1 MPPKSKNNSN
11 PSVPQTTRIR
21 RTKAQLAEDLK
32 LAGEAGK
39 GKPTPA
45 AVKRSRLAAKA
56 RSQSVAEET
65 TSGKSIRCR
74 AGPALDRVDYETILA
89 FLANPKFR
97 KSLFG
102 GGSQTKVSGLAMGP
116 TAILNPLALKLNSAW
131 NERHNS
137 TKMQLTGKTLYARL
151 KRYKA
156 KYMHTKTFSKTT
168 GNGLSA
174 KDRARGIDSMTALY
188 EYMCPCFK
196 EMDVI
201 FRDKGNVNPFGILDT
216 GVSAANSSNEE
227 VSDDSEDDTTDGHDH
242 SFEEAHLPLNAAQ
255 DPTSLPH
262 AKEGQEIPR
271 FTSPDPEELEAYHE
285 MLDSSNDQPN
295 KSTAP
300 NIDSSKD
307 SLNKSN
313 ALKDPDV
320 IGHPLSP
327 EINDVDIDP
336 ESPGSIRIDLD
347 HRVQT
352 GKRSTKPASTIKN
365 ARANKKK
372 RIDSKGST
380 AQELILDSSSEE
392 DNIPKP
398 STSTSGPSSART
410 TIARRALDP
419 LPSIDPSVVRG
430 RDLKHPVAT
439 AMTLGNEAKLEMMRA
454 AQQADLQAR
463 EAVLEWQKTQY
474 FLERE
479 DNEKKAT
486 ASLRNERRAFCEKL
500 VLGGK
505 SVAEVEEF
513 LRLVYPEDKDLPAS
527 ST

>member
-21 RTKAQLAEDLK
+21 CTKAQLAEDLK

-45 AVKRSRLAAKA
+45 AVKQLRLAAKA

-65 TSGKSIRCR
+65 TSGNSIQCR
-74 AGPALDRVDYETILA
+74 AGPALDWVDYKTILA

-102 GGSQTKVSGLAMGP
+102 GGSQTKVSGLAMEP
-116 TAILNPLALKLNSAW
+116 TAILNPLALKFNSAW
-131 NERHNS
+131 NKHHNS
-137 TKMQLTGKTLYARL
+137 TKMQLTGKTLYTRL

-168 GNGLSA
+168 GN
-174 KDRARGIDSMTALY
+174 
-188 EYMCPCFK
+188 

-201 FRDKGNVNPFGILDT
+201 FRDKGNVNPSGILDT
-216 GVSAANSSNEE
+216 GVSPANSSNKD
-227 VSDDSEDDTTDGHDH
+227 VSDNSEDGTRDGHDH
-242 SFEEAHLPLNAAQ
+242 SFEEAHIPLNAAQ
-255 DPTSLPH
+255 DPTLLPH
-262 AKEGQEIPR
+262 ANEGQEIPR
-271 FTSPDPEELEAYHE
+271 FTSPDPEELKAYHE
-285 MLDSSNDQPN
+285 MIDSSNDPPN
-295 KSTAP
+295 KSTALMI
-300 NIDSSKD
+300 NSSKD

-313 ALKDPDV
+313 ALKVPDA

-327 EINDVDIDP
+327 KINDLDINP
-336 ESPGSIRIDLD
+336 ESPGSIRQDLD
-347 HRVQT
+347 HRVET
-352 GKRSTKPASTIKN
+352 RKRSTKPASTIKN

-372 RIDSKGST
+372 RFDKKGST

-392 DNIPKP
+392 DNNPKP

-439 AMTLGNEAKLEMMRA
+439 AMALGNEAKLEMMCA

-479 DNEKKAT
+479 DNEKKVT
-486 ASLRNERRAFCEKL
+486 ASLRNERREFCKKL

-505 SVAEVEEF
+505 LVAEVEEF
-513 LRLVYPEDKDLPAS
+513 LRLVYPEDKELPAS
-527 ST
+527 SA